1 MKFLQPTI
9 SDSLGFSTIWSRI
22 SPSSQLGV
30 VAKKQVTPFVKEEE
44 EELRTELNNL
54 ELVYSK
60 FADQR
65 AEIEQIKD
73 ILQEVKDIRG
83 TVKRTNRGSVLDDV
97 ELFEIKKLLD
107 QIEKLSQIIG
117 QLQLNEIYAGELAVF
132 PDLIDLLDIG
142 QNKKDSFYLADE
154 YSEELIEIRAEKKKI
169 DNQLLNLQQAQA
181 EEIETLI
188 KRPVPINEE
197 INVSKNDEELIEKLE
212 SKPQI
217 SLVREN
223 FATVTFKLKSNQ
235 QILEL
240 KEEKKKLKTKEE
252 ICKQKVRRKLTEQI
266 GCQAEELL
274 ANLEKI
280 GYLDLLI
287 AKAEFAYET
296 DSVRPQLI
304 QKDKIEIKAG
314 RHLVVEEELAAENLE
329 FTPIDVRLKQGS
341 TLITGPNMGGKTVS
355 LKLIGLLI
363 VMAQY
368 GLFIPAASLQFSL
381 RNFVYFSVTSDTLA
395 SGLSTF
401 GTEIN
406 NLKEVVAV
414 ASQSGLILIDEV
426 AHGTNPKEGYAI
438 AAAIIEKLETMN
450 SMSAF
455 TTHFERLA
463 VNLNVRH
470 LQVKGLDEAK
480 LTEFKDLIKQQGV
493 KLLNKCMDYELQP
506 ADPEQDIPHDALQV
520 AEILGFDEEIL
531 STAQEILT
539 SEFESKEE

>member
-1 MKFLQPTI
+1 MKFLQSAI

-30 VAKKQVTPFVKEEE
+30 VAKKQVTPFLKGEAKELTK
-44 EELRTELNNL
+44 ELDNL

-60 FADQR
+60 FTEQKE
-65 AEIEQIKD
+65 EIEQIKN
-73 ILQEVKDIRG
+73 ILEEVKDIRG

-97 ELFEIKKLLD
+97 ELFEIKKLLF
-107 QIEKLSQIIG
+107 QIEKLSQMVE
-117 QLQLNEIYAGELAVF
+117 QLQLNKIYAEELTFFPELAA
-132 PDLIDLLDIG
+132 LLDRG
-142 QNKKDSFYLADE
+142 QNKRDSFYLADE
-154 YSEELIEIRAEKKKI
+154 YSEELTEIRAEKKKV
-169 DNQLLNLQQAQA
+169 DNQLLDLKQEQAA
-181 EEIETLI
+181 EIEALI

-197 INVSKNDEELIEKLE
+197 INISKNDEEVIKKLE

-223 FATVTFKLKSNQ
+223 FATVTFKLKPNP
-235 QILEL
+235 QIVEL
-240 KEEKKKLKTKEE
+240 KEKKQNLKRKEE
-252 ICKQKVRRKLTEQI
+252 ICKQKVRQRLTEQI
-266 GCQAEELL
+266 GGQAEELL
-274 ANLEKI
+274 ADLERI
-280 GYLDLLI
+280 GYLDLLV
-287 AKAEFAYET
+287 AKAEFAWKT
-296 DSVRPQLI
+296 DSVRPQLGEE
-304 QKDKIEIKAG
+304 DEIEIKAG

-329 FTPIDVRLKQGS
+329 FTPIDVKIKQGS

-355 LKLIGLLI
+355 VKLIGLLI
-363 VMAQY
+363 AMAQH
-368 GLFIPAASLQFSL
+368 GLFVPAVSLQFSL

-406 NLKEVVAV
+406 NLKEVVTV

-438 AAAIIEKLETMN
+438 AAAIIKKLATMK
-450 SMSAF
+450 SIAVF

-463 VNLNVRH
+463 VNLNVPH

-480 LTEFKDLIKQQGV
+480 LIEFKDLIKEQGV
-493 KLLNKCMDYELQP
+493 KLLNKCMDYELEP

-520 AEILGFDEEIL
+520 AGILGFDEEIL
-531 STAQEILT
+531 SAAQEILT